1 MDLTVMFPLGVIFS
15 IIGGILG
22 SLWASLEDN
31 DAKSRTF
38 FEGLISAI
46 CSAAAVENY
55 LPVGKIWLC
64 GACGII
70 VGLLVGH
77 ALDVVKIIAPAVIKN
92 FIERMAEK
100 FLGYKKE
107 DKHE

>member
-15 IIGGILG
+15 IIGGVLG
-22 SLWASLEDN
+22 SLWASLEDR
-31 DAKSRTF
+31 DSKGRIL

-46 CSAAAVENY
+46 CSAAVVENY

-107 DKHE
+107 DKNE

>member
-1 MDLTVMFPLGVIFS
+1 MDLTVMFPLGVVFS

-22 SLWASLEDN
+22 SLWASLEDS
-31 DAKSRTF
+31 DSKTRTF

-46 CSAAAVENY
+46 SAAAAVENY

-107 DKHE
+107 DKNE